1 MRYNVKRRFIL
12 HLVFWRLLLR
22 MCAAS
27 GKPDRVIKEGI
38 FMENQRISVF
48 QQRNRWG
55 ITVVSLVLCLV
66 LSPVLVLS
74 LAVPQILMLLPV
86 VLLWLLG
93 CAGPVSAGGCI
104 AILTGFS
111 FYFLGGWGALSV
123 LLFLAPVLIVSGAL
137 VERGSPMFIGAG
149 VSSAAMFISCGL
161 VMGLLTLLAGSDIV
175 TAISG
180 LCRQAFEAT
189 GKMGDS
195 LLVMLMELGL
205 IAEPD
210 GLSYLESSGLLSLDA
225 AARSDMIDQLILAID
240 SMLRLEIPM
249 QMSTG
254 SIAAGVIGQAAL
266 RKGLRSRGEAVDCPA
281 LHTWRIPE
289 GWGRVLGGTW
299 AILLVFSMLFA
310 GRVSSMYYV
319 FTGVVELLFSLQ
331 GIAAVCYLLHE
342 RGKGSV
348 LKGIVFVLG
357 FTLLRSM
364 AIVLGIADQAVDI
377 TKRREKLG
385 KTGWEISFTAR
396 KSER

>member
-1 MRYNVKRRFIL
+1 MKRI
-12 HLVFWRLLLR
+12 
-22 MCAAS
+22 AS
-27 GKPDRVIKEGI
+27 IKEGI

-55 ITVVSLVLCLV
+55 VTVLSLVLCLL
-66 LSPVLVLS
+66 LSPGLVLS

-93 CAGPVSAGGCI
+93 YAGPVSVGGCL

-111 FYFLGGWGALSV
+111 CFFLGGWGALSV
-123 LLFLAPVLIVSGAL
+123 FLFLAPVLIVSAVL
-137 VERGSPMFIGAG
+137 VERSSPMFISAG
-149 VSSAAMFISCGL
+149 MSSAVMFISCGMI
-161 VMGLLTLLAGSDIV
+161 MGLLTLLAGSDIV

-180 LCRQAFEAT
+180 LCRQAFEAA

-195 LLVMLMELGL
+195 LLVMLMELGV

-210 GLSYLESSGLLSLDA
+210 GLSYLEGSGLLSIDA
-225 AARSDMIDQLILAID
+225 QTRSEMIDKLILAID

-266 RKGLRSRGEAVDCPA
+266 RKGLRTRGEAVDCPA
-281 LHTWRIPE
+281 LHTWRIPG

-310 GRVSSMYYV
+310 GRISSMYYV

-331 GIAAVCYLLHE
+331 GIAAVCYLFHE
-342 RGKGSV
+342 RGKGSLIKAV
-348 LKGIVFVLG
+348 VFVLG

-364 AIVLGIADQAVDI
+364 AVVLGIADQAVDI

-385 KTGWEISFTAR
+385 KTGWEISFTTR
-396 KSER
+396 ESGR